1 MKKLQITYLRSEP
14 KTKFNKFP
22 QFEIFPK
29 VHKEGNPGR
38 PVLSSIACHTTKP
51 HVKEHKSYVK
61 NSNRKSTAWKTF
73 LTKASL

>member
-1 MKKLQITYLRSEP
+1 MKKLQIIYLRSEL

-29 VHKEGNPGR
+29 VHKKGNPSR

-61 NSNRKSTAWKTF
+61 NPNRKSTGWKTF